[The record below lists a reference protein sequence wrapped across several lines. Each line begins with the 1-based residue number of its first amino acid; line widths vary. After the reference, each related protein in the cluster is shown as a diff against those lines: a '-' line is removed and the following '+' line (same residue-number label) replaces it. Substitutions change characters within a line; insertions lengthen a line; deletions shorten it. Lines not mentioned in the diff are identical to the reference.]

1 MRSSGIGLAFHRSRR
16 NELPQIHR
24 DTERGRDRRDWGAAA
39 PLFLSVSK
47 SLPLSVSLWICGIE
61 IGVEVRSLKRARER
75 ARDCRHKIGVRKEGL
90 LERVINYLEDE
101 HQIELIPANSH
112 FLQNGH
118 ALLKP
123 AEGCL
128 YYDRKY
134 DDDPAGRLKVIL
146 HELGHLELHGRLK
159 KLCSEPDP
167 VYGSI
172 YAASGSG
179 GLTRYNPRAREEAE
193 ANAFA
198 TEFQCPRDETFL
210 LWQSGHDSSS
220 IADFFGVSIH
230 TVHAQLAE
238 SLFSIAGGEVGESG
252 RKRFTGFELNDSQL
266 AAATFTGAPALVCA
280 GPGTGKTA
288 TLVRRVEYLLD
299 DRGAEPES
307 LLVLTFSNE
316 AAQELEERIA
326 DRFGEQIAA
335 RIRISTFHGFGI
347 AFLHHHGQLAGLD
360 ALILDEAGQGGLV
373 NSILGKT
380 DCEKLLKLKRPSE
393 TVIRIVE
400 HINYL
405 KNRLLTPGALA
416 AALDRWELAE
426 DDPGKQA
433 ARQFLQI
440 FRLYEEEKAAS
451 QRVDFADLIAIPI
464 RVLER
469 EKELADRYRKKYR
482 FVLVDEYQ
490 DVSRSVATLLRHL
503 CGPQNPPWVVGDAR
517 QAIYRFLGA
526 AAENVEDFESD
537 FPGGV
542 AFELNVNY
550 RSCREIVIVACQLAS
565 LMGGRT
571 IVREGADYNER
582 WLAARTNPSSFGER
596 PVRISVA
603 KSDLAEQE
611 GVAAQIEE
619 WIKHGVAAGEIAA
632 LARRNID
639 VRNIALALGRVG
651 IRAVAARLATPE
663 GAAGDLA
670 CVATFADRPKT
681 SLPRIA
687 IALGRGRFE
696 KSVINSAVRWISDT
710 ADDEGN
716 FAVRGNGAGDE
727 LAAEIRRAWRG
738 LLLYKH
744 SGDAFTKMCAFLFDA
759 SDYLRRILALPA
771 GAERSLL
778 LGEITTALSQAARW
792 RITHRDISR
801 RQSRLSFGE
810 HFRDSLNVGAP
821 SLIPPP
827 ATTDAVRVMTCHAAK
842 GLEFP
847 YVAVVGQTLPAA
859 PRVYKWLPPS
869 LQPSAE
875 EDVRQSDSLF
885 FVGAT
890 RAQRA
895 LLVSY
900 ANTAGGS
907 ARSRDREGTPLLSRW
922 RGAYSVNTVR
932 LPETAMEREQA
943 EITDI
948 WGGSPKSLLAA
959 SSLDKGRCAV
969 QTYLN
974 EFLGARFPLDE
985 KPLYPAFFQAA
996 RRAMERVVYESG
1008 EKGNAVSRSEAAE
1021 IFREEWKANGA
1032 DGHRHHRIYFAL
1044 GQKYVEQF
1052 AMAAQ
1057 SLPPADKYLE
1067 TTLGDDTAGLRLRL
1081 DLVAFHRA
1089 ADGSVIAV
1097 QFRPE
1102 SYADKAKDGNLQWSK
1117 LDNAYRIPF
1126 ALLRQR
1132 EPQLRPYIFSGEDG
1146 VLYPFLWSAKKGSVE
1161 EEARRAEE
1169 RYRLFSRRIFN
1180 QQINRWKCDSCEVHV
1195 ICPHW
1200 LEAA

>member
-1 MRSSGIGLAFHRSRR
+1 M
-16 NELPQIHR
+16 
-24 DTERGRDRRDWGAAA
+24 
-39 PLFLSVSK
+39 
-47 SLPLSVSLWICGIE
+47 
-61 IGVEVRSLKRARER
+61 RSLKRARER
-75 ARDCRHKIGVRKEGL
+75 ARSCRHKIGGEKEGL
-90 LERVINYLEDE
+90 ADRVINYLEDE
-101 HQIELIPANSH
+101 HQIELIPVNSD

-134 DDDPAGRLKVIL
+134 DDDQVARLKVIL

-159 KLCSEPDP
+159 KLCLEPDP

-172 YAASGSG
+172 YAASGAG
-179 GLTRYNPRAREEAE
+179 RLTRYNPRAQEEAE

-198 TEFQCPRDETFL
+198 TEFLCPQDEAFR
-210 LWQSGHDSSS
+210 LWQSAPDSSF
-220 IADFFGVSIH
+220 IADHFGVSVH

-238 SLFSIAGGEVGESG
+238 ALFRIAGGETETQGK
-252 RKRFTGFELNDSQL
+252 KRFTGFECDDSQI

-299 DRGAEPES
+299 ERGVEPES

-326 DRFGEQIAA
+326 GRFGEPIAA
-335 RIRISTFHGFGI
+335 RIRISTFHGFGVT
-347 AFLHHHGQLAGLD
+347 FLHHHGQLAGTD
-360 ALILDEAGQGGLV
+360 ALIMDEAAQEELV
-373 NSILGKT
+373 DDILGKA

-393 TVIRIVE
+393 TAALIVE

-405 KNRLLTPGALA
+405 KNRLLTPESLA
-416 AALDRWELAE
+416 AAIDQWEAAE
-426 DDPGKQA
+426 SDGSKQA
-433 ARQFLQI
+433 SREFLRI
-440 FRLYEEEKAAS
+440 FRLYEEEKAAL
-451 QRVDFADLIAIPI
+451 QRVDFADLIALPI
-464 RVLER
+464 RILES

-490 DVSRSVATLLRHL
+490 DVSRSVATLLRYL

-526 AAENVEDFESD
+526 AAENVEDFEKD
-537 FPGGV
+537 FPGGKT
-542 AFELNVNY
+542 FDLNINY
-550 RSCREIVIVACQLAS
+550 RSCREIVIVANQLAS
-565 LMGGRT
+565 LMSGAGRDLRPNGQNGLWT
-571 IVREGADYNER
+571 
-582 WLAARTNPSSFGER
+582 AARADASSFDASTGLSPER
-596 PVRISVA
+596 PVVRVSVA
-603 KSDLAEQE
+603 NSDLAEQE
-611 GVAAQIEE
+611 GVAAQIED
-619 WIKHGVAAGEIAA
+619 WIKQGVAPGEIAA

-639 VRNIALALGRVG
+639 VRNIALALGRLG
-651 IRAVAARLATPE
+651 IKAVVAGMATPE

-687 IALGRGRFE
+687 IALARGRFE
-696 KSVINSAVRWISDT
+696 KSVVNSVVRWIGDS

-716 FAVRGNGAGDE
+716 FAAPGNGLGDE

-738 LLLYKH
+738 LLSYKH

-759 SDYLRRILALPA
+759 SDYLRRILAMPA

-778 LGEITTALSQAARW
+778 LGEITTSLSQAARW
-792 RITHRDISR
+792 RIGRRGMRR

-810 HFRDSLNVGAP
+810 YFRESLNAGAP

-847 YVAVVGQTLPAA
+847 YVAVLGQTLSAA
-859 PRVYKWLPPS
+859 SREHKWLPPS

-875 EDVRQSDSLF
+875 EDIRQSDSLF

-895 LLVSY
+895 LIISY
-900 ANTAGGS
+900 ASTAGGT
-907 ARSRDREGTPLLSRW
+907 ARSRDRDVTPLLNRW
-922 RGAYSVNTVR
+922 HSAYAVNTVR
-932 LPETAMEREQA
+932 LPETSVEREQA
-943 EITDI
+943 EINDI
-948 WGGSPKSLLAA
+948 WGGSPKGPLAA
-959 SSLDKGRCAV
+959 GSLDRGRCAI

-996 RRAMERVVYESG
+996 RRAMERVVYESNKTG
-1008 EKGNAVSRSEAAE
+1008 ATGNAISRSKAAE
-1021 IFREEWKANGA
+1021 IFHEEWKASGA

-1044 GQKYVEQF
+1044 GLKYVERF
-1052 AMAAQ
+1052 AAASE
-1057 SLPPADKYLE
+1057 SLPPADQFLE
-1067 TTLGDDTAGLRLRL
+1067 SALGDDTAGLRLRL
-1081 DLVAFHRA
+1081 DLVAFHRV
-1089 ADGSVIAV
+1089 ADGSVVAV

-1102 SYADKAKDGNLQWSK
+1102 SYADKAKDGSLQWSK
-1117 LDNAYRIPF
+1117 LDNPYRIPF

-1132 EPQLRPYIFSGEDG
+1132 EPHLRPFIFSGEDG

-1180 QQINRWKCDSCEVHV
+1180 QRINRWKCDRCEVHV

>member
-1 MRSSGIGLAFHRSRR
+1 M
-16 NELPQIHR
+16 
-24 DTERGRDRRDWGAAA
+24 
-39 PLFLSVSK
+39 
-47 SLPLSVSLWICGIE
+47 
-61 IGVEVRSLKRARER
+61 RSLKRARER
-75 ARDCRHKIGVRKEGL
+75 ARDCRRKIGGGKDGL

-123 AEGCL
+123 SEGCL

-134 DDDPAGRLKVIL
+134 DDDPAARLKVIL

-159 KLCSEPDP
+159 KLCSESDP

-172 YAASGSG
+172 YAASGAG

-198 TEFQCPRDETFL
+198 TEFLCPQDEAFH
-210 LWQSGHDSSS
+210 LWQSARGSSF
-220 IADFFGVSIH
+220 IADNFGVSIH

-238 SLFSIAGGEVGESG
+238 ALFWTAGGEGPTSG
-252 RKRFTGFELNDSQL
+252 KKRFTGFECDDSQV

-299 DRGAEPES
+299 EFGAEPES

-316 AAQELEERIA
+316 AAQELEERVA

-335 RIRISTFHGFGI
+335 RIRISTFHGFGV

-360 ALILDEAGQGGLV
+360 ALVLDEAGQGELV
-373 NSILGKT
+373 NAILGKT

-393 TVIRIVE
+393 TAKRIVE

-405 KNRLLTPGALA
+405 KNRLLTPESLA
-416 AALDRWELAE
+416 AALDQWERVGADLRVCPEAADTQRLGQTRRSAPTPSADNSSFAQTE
-426 DDPGKQA
+426 FGPSLDGHA
-433 ARQFLQI
+433 ARQFLRI
-440 FRLYEEEKAAS
+440 FRLYEEEKAAR
-451 QRVDFADLIAIPI
+451 QRVDFADLIALPI
-464 RVLER
+464 RILES
-469 EKELADRYRKKYR
+469 EGELADRYRKKYR

-490 DVSRSVATLLRHL
+490 DVSRSVATLLRLL

-526 AAENVEDFESD
+526 AAENVEDFEKD
-537 FPGGV
+537 FPGGEV
-542 AFELNVNY
+542 FELNVNY
-550 RSCREIVIVACQLAS
+550 RSCREIVIVANQLAS
-565 LMGGRT
+565 LMAGQTEVCPTYG
-571 IVREGADYNER
+571 ER
-582 WLAARTNPSSFGER
+582 WRSARANSSSSRPFEGER
-596 PVRISVA
+596 PPVRVSVA
-603 KSDLAEQE
+603 NSDLAEQE
-611 GVAAQIEE
+611 GVAAQIED
-619 WIKHGVAAGEIAA
+619 WIKQGVAPGEVAA
-632 LARRNID
+632 LARRNLD
-639 VRNIALALGRVG
+639 VRNIALALGRLG
-651 IRAVAARLATPE
+651 IKAVAAGLATPE

-696 KSVINSAVRWISDT
+696 KSVINSAVRWISDA

-716 FAVRGNGAGDE
+716 FVAGGNGAGDE
-727 LAAEIRRAWRG
+727 LAAEIRRAWRV

-744 SGDAFTKMCAFLFDA
+744 NGDAFTKMCAFLFDA

-778 LGEITTALSQAARW
+778 LGEITTALSQAAGW
-792 RITHRDISR
+792 RITHRDMPR

-810 HFRDSLNVGAP
+810 YFRDSLNVGAP

-847 YVAVVGQTLPAA
+847 YVAVVGQTLSAA
-859 PRVYKWLPPS
+859 PRGYKWLPPN

-890 RAQRA
+890 RAQSA
-895 LLVSY
+895 LIVSY

-907 ARSRDREGTPLLSRW
+907 ARSRDREVTPLLSRW

-932 LPETAMEREQA
+932 LPETAVEREQA

-948 WGGSPKSLLAA
+948 WGGSPKSPLAV
-959 SSLDKGRCAV
+959 SSLDKSRCAI

-1008 EKGNAVSRSEAAE
+1008 EKGSAIGQSEAAE
-1021 IFREEWKANGA
+1021 IFREEWKVKGA

-1044 GQKYVEQF
+1044 GQKYVGRF
-1052 AMAAQ
+1052 ALASQ

-1067 TTLGDDTAGLRLRL
+1067 SALGDDTAGLRLRL

-1102 SYADKAKDGNLQWSK
+1102 TYADKAKDGNLQWSK

-1132 EPQLRPYIFSGEDG
+1132 EPQLRPYVFSGEDG
-1146 VLYPFLWSAKKGSVE
+1146 VLYPFLWSVKKGSVE

>member
-1 MRSSGIGLAFHRSRR
+1 
-16 NELPQIHR
+16 
-24 DTERGRDRRDWGAAA
+24 
-39 PLFLSVSK
+39 
-47 SLPLSVSLWICGIE
+47 
-61 IGVEVRSLKRARER
+61 VRSLKRARER
-75 ARDCRHKIGVRKEGL
+75 ARDCRSKICGGKEGL

-134 DDDPAGRLKVIL
+134 DDDPTGRLKVIL

-172 YAASGSG
+172 YAASGAG

-198 TEFQCPRDETFL
+198 TEFLCPRDEAFL
-210 LWQSGHDSSS
+210 LWQSARGPSV
-220 IADFFGVSIH
+220 IADHFGVSIH

-238 SLFSIAGGEVGESG
+238 ALFWTAGGAAPTSG
-252 RKRFTGFELNDSQL
+252 KKRFTGFECDDSQI

-299 DRGAEPES
+299 ELGAEPES

-335 RIRISTFHGFGI
+335 RIRISTFHGFGV

-360 ALILDEAGQGGLV
+360 ALVLDEAGQGELV
-373 NSILGKT
+373 NAILGKA

-393 TVIRIVE
+393 TAKRIVE

-405 KNRLLTPGALA
+405 KNRLLTPESLA
-416 AALDRWELAE
+416 AALDQWESGTDLSLSIQDSSPHNSSHGQTE
-426 DDPGKQA
+426 VRLTLDKQA
-433 ARQFLQI
+433 ARQFLRI
-440 FRLYEEEKAAS
+440 FRLYEEEKAAR
-451 QRVDFADLIAIPI
+451 QRVDFADLIALPI
-464 RVLER
+464 RILEKER
-469 EKELADRYRKKYR
+469 ELADRYRKKYR

-526 AAENVEDFESD
+526 AAENVEDFEKD
-537 FPGGV
+537 FPGGEV
-542 AFELNVNY
+542 FELNVNY
-550 RSCREIVIVACQLAS
+550 RSCREIVIVASQLAS
-565 LMGGRT
+565 LMGGSLT
-571 IVREGADYNER
+571 VREGAGYNER
-582 WLAARTNPSSFGER
+582 WLAARTNPSSYGER

-603 KSDLAEQE
+603 NSDLAEQE
-611 GVAAQIEE
+611 GVAAQIED

-639 VRNIALALGRVG
+639 VRNIALALGRLG
-651 IRAVAARLATPE
+651 IKAVAAGLATTE

-716 FAVRGNGAGDE
+716 FAARGNGAGDE

-810 HFRDSLNVGAP
+810 YFRDSLNVGAP

-859 PRVYKWLPPS
+859 ARAYKWLPPN
-869 LQPSAE
+869 LQPSTE

-895 LLVSY
+895 LIVSY

-907 ARSRDREGTPLLSRW
+907 ARSRDREVTPLLSRW
-922 RGAYSVNTVR
+922 QGAYSVNTVR
-932 LPETAMEREQA
+932 LPETAVEREQA

-948 WGGSPKSLLAA
+948 WGGSPKSPLPG
-959 SSLDKGRCAV
+959 SSLDRGRCAI

-1008 EKGNAVSRSEAAE
+1008 EKRSVISQSEAAE

-1044 GQKYVEQF
+1044 GQKYVERF
-1052 AMAAQ
+1052 AIVSQ

-1067 TTLGDDTAGLRLRL
+1067 SALGDDTAGLRLRL

-1089 ADGSVIAV
+1089 ADGSVVAV

-1117 LDNAYRIPF
+1117 LDNPYRIPF

-1132 EPQLRPYIFSGEDG
+1132 EPQLRPYVFSGEDG

-1169 RYRLFSRRIFN
+1169 RYKLFSRRIFN
-1180 QQINRWKCDSCEVHV
+1180 QQINRWKCDSCDVHV

>member
-1 MRSSGIGLAFHRSRR
+1 M
-16 NELPQIHR
+16 
-24 DTERGRDRRDWGAAA
+24 
-39 PLFLSVSK
+39 
-47 SLPLSVSLWICGIE
+47 
-61 IGVEVRSLKRARER
+61 RSLKRARER
-75 ARDCRHKIGVRKEGL
+75 ARDCRSKIRGGKEGL
-90 LERVINYLEDE
+90 LERVIKYLEGE

-172 YAASGSG
+172 YAASGAG

-198 TEFQCPRDETFL
+198 TEFLCPQDEAFL
-210 LWQSGHDSSS
+210 LWQSACGSSF
-220 IADFFGVSIH
+220 IADHFGVSIH

-238 SLFSIAGGEVGESG
+238 TLFWTAGGAVPMSG
-252 RKRFTGFELNDSQL
+252 KKRFTGFECDDSQI
-266 AAATFTGAPALVCA
+266 AAATFIGAPALVCA

-299 DRGAEPES
+299 ELGAEPES
-307 LLVLTFSNE
+307 LLILTFSNE

-335 RIRISTFHGFGI
+335 RIRISTFHGFGV

-360 ALILDEAGQGGLV
+360 ALVLDEAGQGELV
-373 NSILGKT
+373 NAILGKA

-393 TVIRIVE
+393 TARRIVE

-405 KNRLLTPGALA
+405 KNRLLTPESLA
-416 AALDRWELAE
+416 AALDQWESGTDFSLSTNNSSPHNSSHAQTE
-426 DDPGKQA
+426 VRPTLDKQA
-433 ARQFLQI
+433 ARQFLRI
-440 FRLYEEEKAAS
+440 FRLYEEEKAAR
-451 QRVDFADLIAIPI
+451 QRVDFADLIALPI
-464 RVLER
+464 RILENER
-469 EKELADRYRKKYR
+469 ELADRYRKKYR

-526 AAENVEDFESD
+526 SAENVEDFEKD
-537 FPGGV
+537 FPGGEV
-542 AFELNVNY
+542 FELNVNY
-550 RSCREIVIVACQLAS
+550 RSCREIVIVASQLAS
-565 LMGGRT
+565 LMGSSA
-571 IVREGADYNER
+571 IVREDADYNER
-582 WLAARTNPSSFGER
+582 WLAARTNPLSFGER

-603 KSDLAEQE
+603 NSDLAEQE
-611 GVAAQIEE
+611 GVAAQIED
-619 WIKHGVAAGEIAA
+619 WIKHGVPAGEIAA

-639 VRNIALALGRVG
+639 VRNIALALGRLG
-651 IRAVAARLATPE
+651 IKAVAAGLATPE

-716 FAVRGNGAGDE
+716 FAVRAGESAPSEVTSNKSFEKAARGAEVGGGDE

-792 RITHRDISR
+792 RITHRDMSR

-810 HFRDSLNVGAP
+810 YFRDSLNVGAP

-859 PRVYKWLPPS
+859 TRAYKWLPPN
-869 LQPSAE
+869 LQPSTE

-895 LLVSY
+895 LIVSY

-907 ARSRDREGTPLLSRW
+907 ARSRDREITPLLSRW
-922 RGAYSVNTVR
+922 QGAYSVNTIR
-932 LPETAMEREQA
+932 LPETAVEREQA
-943 EITDI
+943 QITDI
-948 WGGSPKSLLAA
+948 WGGSPKSPLPG
-959 SSLDKGRCAV
+959 SSLDRGRCAI

-1008 EKGNAVSRSEAAE
+1008 EKRGSISQSEAAE
-1021 IFREEWKANGA
+1021 IFREEWKVNGA

-1044 GQKYVEQF
+1044 GQKYVERF
-1052 AMAAQ
+1052 AIVSQ

-1067 TTLGDDTAGLRLRL
+1067 SALGDDTAGLRLRL

-1102 SYADKAKDGNLQWSK
+1102 SYADKAKEGNLQWSK
-1117 LDNAYRIPF
+1117 LDNPYRIPF

-1132 EPQLRPYIFSGEDG
+1132 EPQLRPYVFSGEDG

-1180 QQINRWKCDSCEVHV
+1180 QQINRWKCDSCDVHV

>member
-1 MRSSGIGLAFHRSRR
+1 M
-16 NELPQIHR
+16 
-24 DTERGRDRRDWGAAA
+24 
-39 PLFLSVSK
+39 
-47 SLPLSVSLWICGIE
+47 
-61 IGVEVRSLKRARER
+61 RSLKRARER
-75 ARDCRHKIGVRKEGL
+75 ARDCRRKIGGGKEGL

-128 YYDRKY
+128 YYDRNY
-134 DDDPAGRLKVIL
+134 DDDPTGRLKVIL

-172 YAASGSG
+172 YAASGAG

-198 TEFQCPRDETFL
+198 TEFLCPQDEAFL
-210 LWQSGHDSSS
+210 LWQGAPDSSF
-220 IADFFGVSIH
+220 IADHFGVSIH

-238 SLFSIAGGEVGESG
+238 ALFWVAGGAGPRSG
-252 RKRFTGFELNDSQL
+252 KKRFTGFECDDSQV

-288 TLVRRVEYLLD
+288 TLVRRVEHLLD
-299 DRGAEPES
+299 EIGAEPES

-316 AAQELEERIA
+316 AAQELEDRVA

-335 RIRISTFHGFGI
+335 RIRISTFHGFGVS
-347 AFLHHHGQLAGLD
+347 FLHHHGQLAGTD
-360 ALILDEAGQGGLV
+360 ALVLDETGQGELV
-373 NSILGKT
+373 NSILGKA

-393 TVIRIVE
+393 TARRIVE

-405 KNRLLTPGALA
+405 KNRLLTPESLA
-416 AALDRWELAE
+416 AALDQWESGADLNVGA
-426 DDPGKQA
+426 DLRVCPGAADPRGPGQTRRSAPTLSVNNSTPGQTEIYATIDKQA

-440 FRLYEEEKAAS
+440 FRLYEEEKAAR
-451 QRVDFADLIAIPI
+451 QRVDFADLIALPI
-464 RVLER
+464 RILESER
-469 EKELADRYRKKYR
+469 ELADRYRKKYR

-490 DVSRSVATLLRHL
+490 DVSRSVATLLRRL

-526 AAENVEDFESD
+526 SAENVEDFEKD
-537 FPGGV
+537 FPDGEV
-542 AFELNVNY
+542 FDLNVNY
-550 RSCREIVIVACQLAS
+550 RSCREIVIVASQLAS
-565 LMGGRT
+565 LMGGSPT
-571 IVREGADYNER
+571 VREGAEYNER
-582 WLAARTNPSSFGER
+582 WHAAQTNPSSFGEP

-603 KSDLAEQE
+603 NSDLAEQE
-611 GVAAQIEE
+611 GVAAQIED
-619 WIKHGVAAGEIAA
+619 WIKQGVAPGEIAA

-639 VRNIALALGRVG
+639 VRNIALALGRLG
-651 IRAVAARLATPE
+651 IKAVAAGLATPE

-696 KSVINSAVRWISDT
+696 KSVVNSVVRWISDT

-744 SGDAFTKMCAFLFDA
+744 GGDAFTKMCAFLFDA

-771 GAERSLL
+771 GADRSLM
-778 LGEITTALSQAARW
+778 LGEITTALSQAAGW
-792 RITHRDISR
+792 RIGRRDMPR
-801 RQSRLSFGE
+801 GRSRLSFGE
-810 HFRDSLNVGAP
+810 YFRDSLNAGAP

-827 ATTDAVRVMTCHAAK
+827 STADAVRVMTCHAAK

-847 YVAVVGQTLPAA
+847 YVAVVGQTLSAA
-859 PRVYKWLPPS
+859 TRGHKWLPPNF
-869 LQPSAE
+869 QPSAE

-895 LLVSY
+895 LIVSY
-900 ANTAGGS
+900 ANTAGGT
-907 ARSRDREGTPLLSRW
+907 ARSRDRDVTPLLSRW
-922 RGAYSVNTVR
+922 HGAYYVNTVR
-932 LPETAMEREQA
+932 LPDAAVEREQA

-948 WGGSPKSLLAA
+948 WGGSPKAPLPA
-959 SSLDKGRCAV
+959 SSLDRGRCAI

-996 RRAMERVVYESG
+996 RRAMERVTYESG
-1008 EKGNAVSRSEAAE
+1008 QKGRVIDRSEAAE
-1021 IFREEWKANGA
+1021 IFREEWTANGA

-1044 GQKYVEQF
+1044 GQKYVERF
-1052 AMAAQ
+1052 ALASQ
-1057 SLPPADKYLE
+1057 SLPSADKYLE
-1067 TTLGDDTAGLRLRL
+1067 SALGDDTAGLRLRL

-1102 SYADKAKDGNLQWSK
+1102 SYADKARDGNLQWSK
-1117 LDNAYRIPF
+1117 LDNPYRIPF

-1132 EPQLRPYIFSGEDG
+1132 EPHLRPYVFSGEDG